1 MKTIISSYFKIII
14 STALAQNMRQN
25 HSLKK
30 RAIGRNVQ
38 TETRKSFFSERIL
51 NIWNELPKEIAEVT
65 NINLFKSRLKEFDLG
80 SLKSVK
86 FDVVN

>member
-1 MKTIISSYFKIII
+1 
-14 STALAQNMRQN
+14 MRQN

-30 RAIGRNVQ
+30 CTIGRNAQ

-51 NIWNELPKEIAEVT
+51 NIWNELPKEIAEAT
-65 NINLFKSRLKEFDLG
+65 NINLFKNRLKEFDLG

-86 FDVVN
+86 FDVAN